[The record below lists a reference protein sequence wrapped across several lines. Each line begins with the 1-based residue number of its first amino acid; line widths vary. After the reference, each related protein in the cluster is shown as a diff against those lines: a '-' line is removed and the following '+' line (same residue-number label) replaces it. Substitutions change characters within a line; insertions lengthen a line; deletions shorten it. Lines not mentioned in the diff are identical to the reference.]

1 MVWESSSY
9 YQQLYILAGF
19 PKRAGLY
26 LAALA
31 EVFLIT
37 LTIAL
42 PNNNQSKGTRYLFLL
57 IIAAIYLL
65 SVFAAGANIGK
76 PLFGQWSQS
85 RQKEKLYEILLK
97 EQESIQN
104 ELLLFREQKQK
115 LNSAVSV
122 KESRRSFQ
130 EIKDHLNTE
139 IPINSLLIKIEI
151 TSLWALRVL
160 IQFANLLCSRILAK
174 NLRVKNIPTSTSAQ
188 NKASVVRKWKAR
200 YTRTDK
206 DFVGVLEFSDGM
218 YVSVSPD
225 NKRRYK
231 TLQGAMNFFDGGPY
245 DGKIASE
252 PTWDISN

>member
-1 MVWESSSY
+1 M
-9 YQQLYILAGF
+9 I
-19 PKRAGLY
+19 AGLY
-26 LAALA
+26 LATLA
-31 EVFLIT
+31 ETFLIT

-85 RQKEKLYEILLK
+85 RQKEKLYKILVK

-104 ELLLFREQKQK
+104 EMLLFREQKQK

-174 NLRVKNIPTSTSAQ
+174 NFRVKNIPTSTGAQ
-188 NKASVVRKWKAR
+188 NKASVIRKFKAR
-200 YTRTDK
+200 YTRADNG
-206 DFVGVLEFSDGM
+206 FVGILEFSDGN
-218 YVSVSPD
+218 YISILPD
-225 NKRRYK
+225 KKRRYK
-231 TLQGAMNFFDGGPY
+231 TFKGALGFFDGGPY
-245 DGKIASE
+245 EGKIAPE
-252 PTWDISN
+252 PTWQISN